1 MTEDFAV
8 IGLCGPRSRDVL
20 SAVTDADVSDGAMA
34 YMTARA
40 IDINGIKVLA
50 QRVSY
55 TGELGWE
62 LYIPAD
68 RAVFVWDRLWQA
80 GRDSGVKAYGY
91 KAVDALR
98 LEKGYAAL
106 TSDITAS
113 ENPYEARL
121 GFCVKLDA
129 GEFIG
134 RQALLQKKAD
144 GIAQRLHTLVIGGE
158 DYLTLYGGEAV
169 ICEGQV
175 ISRLRSAGYGY
186 TVRKNIGFA
195 YLPVDMVPG
204 KTKLEVEIF
213 GETVAAEIAPDVLYD
228 PTGAVLK

>member
-1 MTEDFAV
+1 
-8 IGLCGPRSRDVL
+8 
-20 SAVTDADVSDGAMA
+20 
-34 YMTARA
+34 
-40 IDINGIKVLA
+40 
-50 QRVSY
+50 
-55 TGELGWE
+55 
-62 LYIPAD
+62 
-68 RAVFVWDRLWQA
+68 
-80 GRDSGVKAYGY
+80 VKAYGY

-121 GFCVKLDA
+121 GFCVKLEA

-144 GIAQRLHTLVIGGE
+144 GIQQRLHTLVVGGE

-169 ICEGQV
+169 ICEGRV

-195 YLPVDMVPG
+195 YLSVDMDPE

-213 GETVAAEIAPDVLYD
+213 GETVAAEVAPDVLYD
-228 PTGAVLK
+228 PTGAALK

>member
-1 MTEDFAV
+1 M
-8 IGLCGPRSRDVL
+8 
-20 SAVTDADVSDGAMA
+20 
-34 YMTARA
+34 
-40 IDINGIKVLA
+40 
-50 QRVSY
+50 
-55 TGELGWE
+55 
-62 LYIPAD
+62 
-68 RAVFVWDRLWQA
+68 
-80 GRDSGVKAYGY
+80 KAYGY

-129 GEFIG
+129 GEFTG
-134 RQALLQKKAD
+134 RQALVQKKAD
-144 GIAQRLHTLVIGGE
+144 GIAQRLRTLVIGGE

-186 TVRKNIGFA
+186 TVRNNIGFT
-195 YLPVDMVPG
+195 YLPVDMVLE
-204 KTKLEVEIF
+204 KTRLEVEIF
-213 GETVAAEIAPDVLYD
+213 GETVAAVIAPDILYD
-228 PTGAVLK
+228 PTGKVLK

>member
-1 MTEDFAV
+1 MGDD
-8 IGLCGPRSRDVL
+8 P
-20 SAVTDADVSDGAMA
+20 
-34 YMTARA
+34 AR
-40 IDINGIKVLA
+40 
-50 QRVSY
+50 
-55 TGELGWE
+55 
-62 LYIPAD
+62 
-68 RAVFVWDRLWQA
+68 FRLWQA
-80 GRDSGVKAYGY
+80 GQNHGVQAFGY

-106 TSDITAS
+106 ASDITAS
-113 ENPYEARL
+113 ESPFEARL

-134 RQALLQKKAD
+134 RPALLKKKAD
-144 GIAQRLHTLVIGGE
+144 GIRQRLHTLVVGGE

-195 YLPVDMVPG
+195 YLPVDMDPE
-204 KTKLEVEIF
+204 KTTLGVDIF
-213 GETVAAEIAPDVLYD
+213 GETVAAEVAPDVLYD
-228 PTGAVLK
+228 PTGAALR